1 MAPMSAP
8 TIPSQPAAPATLTAH
23 DRRLVRTMRIA
34 GRVHRTVLRASGGRL
49 GARWFGG
56 SDVVQLTVRGRV
68 SGRSFTVPLMSLPDG
83 DDLLVVASQGG
94 VDREPQWWSNLLADP
109 RAEVVWRRRRFG
121 VVAERVGDDERQ
133 QLWDRF
139 VATYAGFADYQ
150 AKVSRQIAVVRLRR
164 A

>member
-1 MAPMSAP
+1 MSPPAIP
-8 TIPSQPAAPATLTAH
+8 TAQPTGSTLTAK
-23 DRRLVRTMRIA
+23 DRRLVRTMRA
-34 GRVHRTVLRASGGRL
+34 VGRIHRAVLRVSGGRI

-94 VDREPQWWSNLLADP
+94 VDREPQWWLNLQADP
-109 RAEVVWRRRRFG
+109 RAEVRWRRQRFA
-121 VVAERVGDDERQ
+121 VVAARVGDDERP

-139 VATYAGFADYQ
+139 VATYAGFDDYQ

>member
-1 MAPMSAP
+1 MSAP
-8 TIPSQPAAPATLTAH
+8 PITSPRPLTAK
-23 DRRLVRTMRIA
+23 DRRTVRIMRVV
-34 GRVHRTVLRASGGRL
+34 GRVHRAVLRVTGGRV

-94 VDREPQWWSNLLADP
+94 VDREPQWWLNLLADP
-109 RAEVVWRRRRFG
+109 RGEVVWRRRRFG
-121 VVAERVGDDERQ
+121 VVAEQVGDDERQ

-139 VATYAGFADYQ
+139 VATYAGFDDYQ
-150 AKVSRQIAVVRLRR
+150 ARVSRRIAVVRLRR

>member
-1 MAPMSAP
+1 MSAP
-8 TIPSQPAAPATLTAH
+8 PISSPRPLTAK
-23 DRRLVRTMRIA
+23 DRRLVRTMRVV
-34 GRVHRTVLRASGGRL
+34 GRVHRAVLRVSGGRV

-94 VDREPQWWSNLLADP
+94 VDREPQWWLNLLADP
-109 RAEVVWRRRRFG
+109 RAEVVWRRHRFG
-121 VVAERVGDDERQ
+121 VVAEQVGDDERQ

-139 VATYAGFADYQ
+139 VATYAGFDDYQ
-150 AKVSRQIAVVRLRR
+150 ARVSRRIAVVRLRR